1 MRTAGPG
8 RSEEAAMSV
17 RNDAIATIRAEH
29 NSMQTLLEALL
40 HLVEEIADRRR
51 EPDFALLSAALY
63 YFDDFPERCHHPKE
77 DEYLFKALR
86 RRTAAFNDVLDEL
99 QAEHIQSGQ
108 MVACLERALVHYQGG
123 APNGLKQFR
132 AAIAAYAALLRSHM
146 YKEEQLLAQAPRHL
160 EEEDWT
166 AMAAAF
172 KANVDPLFGPERGA
186 DYGRLYSRVVN
197 FLPAKLSKQARRHEQ
212 DDGR

>member
-1 MRTAGPG
+1 MRAAVPG

-29 NSMQTLLEALL
+29 NSMETVLVALL
-40 HLVEEIADRRR
+40 HLIEEIAERRG

-108 MVACLERALVHYQGG
+108 MVAYLERALVHFQGG
-123 APNGLKQFR
+123 APDGLKQFR

-146 YKEEQLLAQAPRHL
+146 HKEERLLAQAPQHL

-166 AMAAAF
+166 TMAAAF
-172 KANVDPLFGPERGA
+172 KANVDPLFGESCGP
-186 DYGRLYSRVVN
+186 DYGRLYSRIVN
-197 FLPAKLSKQARRHEQ
+197 LLPTKLRNQIRR
-212 DDGR
+212 DA